1 MAALRTIF
9 SFLLLSL
16 VCVVRAQT
24 ETFDIATYTPPA
36 GWKKEVK
43 ETYVTYT
50 DIKQN
55 TGAFCVLA
63 IYASKKSE
71 GSAEKDFAGDWQQLV
86 IQPFNATEK
95 NPPAEVQTAGG
106 WKATAAV
113 SPITFNGATA
123 YVLLTTFTG
132 FGKSTS
138 VLATLNDQPYL
149 PIIESFLTAL
159 ILDSTVVAASPAT
172 DLTNTQQLTGKW
184 AKSASSP
191 SHYVNG
197 ALTNAAYNGYYKGQY
212 EFKKDSTY
220 IFIGESYNGL
230 NEFGLFNEKGT
241 YKIKGQQVILSP
253 SISSIRATDLNG
265 KLKKTQALSK
275 AKRTYSWKFHYFEG
289 IQEHNL
295 VLTADK
301 ENVIDG
307 GYSSNPLFPHS
318 FLYSRE
324 YKPEWK
330 FNR

>member
-9 SFLLLSL
+9 SFLLLSFAF
-16 VCVVRAQT
+16 VVSAQT

-36 GWKKEVK
+36 GWKKELK
-43 ETYVTYT
+43 ETFVSYT

-71 GSAEKDFAGDWQQLV
+71 GSAEKDFAADWQQLV
-86 IQPFNATEK
+86 IKPFNASEK
-95 NPPAEVQTAGG
+95 NPVTEVQTIGG

-149 PIIESFLTAL
+149 TTIEGFLTVL
-159 ILDSTVVAASPAT
+159 VLDSTVVATVSAT
-172 DLTNTQQLTGKW
+172 EPTNTQQFMGKW

-191 SHYVNG
+191 SRYING
-197 ALTNAAYNGYYKGQY
+197 VINNMVYNGYYKGQY
-212 EFKKDSTY
+212 EFKKDSIY

-241 YKIKGQQVILSP
+241 YKVKGQQVILNP
-253 SISSIRATDLNG
+253 SNSSIRVTDLNG
-265 KLKKTQALSK
+265 KLKKTQSLSK
-275 AKRTYSWKFHYFEG
+275 AKRTYNWRFHYFEG
-289 IQEHNL
+289 LQEYNL

-301 ENVIDG
+301 ENIIDG
-307 GYSSNPLFPHS
+307 GYSSNSLFPNS
-318 FLYSRE
+318 FLYSRD

-330 FNR
+330 FTR